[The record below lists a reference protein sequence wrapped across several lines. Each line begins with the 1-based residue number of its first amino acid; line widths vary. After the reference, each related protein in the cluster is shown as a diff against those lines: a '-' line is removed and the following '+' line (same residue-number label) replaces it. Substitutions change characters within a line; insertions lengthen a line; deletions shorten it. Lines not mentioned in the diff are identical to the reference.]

1 MAGWLP
7 IAGGMGQGLDEV
19 LARIMQ
25 QNALDQHQ
33 SQLNE
38 TSRRNVADEGLRGKQ
53 IGIEGDYKNASIAS
67 LNDERTSKAADRE
80 SKQKAADVAAQREQD
95 RLNEEDQFIHT
106 PSDDP
111 NIKKQQD
118 MIRLRRMSGDKGAFP
133 YQVVT
138 EPNGPPQRQ
147 PTDKMVRQEDGTYVW
162 ANPNKPTV
170 PVPGVDK
177 TDPNTGETTTSKLKG
192 FTAPPSPIIY
202 SPNGEVPKIV
212 TRTAGG
218 TGTATDITDKKTGQ
232 PLTPKMTG
240 QEANRA
246 SMAGHVASGIDRA
259 QDELDEAE
267 QQGLL
272 GPLAGRT
279 YGEFLAQKLG
289 TTGNA
294 EADDLLGRLQ
304 LDLKNIST
312 GFAAIHSQRGS
323 VGNARGIEQQLNS
336 TKMSHALINGGLE
349 SIKQWVNDYAG
360 DRGTKPQQPQDNP
373 NAPPPMQNGVERVR
387 VIGPKGET
395 GTIPKGG
402 KLPEGWKLAQ

>member
-25 QNALDQHQ
+25 QNAQDQHQ
-33 SQLNE
+33 QQITE
-38 TSRRNVADEGLRGKQ
+38 TNRHNVADEGLNSRKL
-53 IGIEGDYKNASIAS
+53 GIDEDYKTANVAGM
-67 LNDERTSKAADRE
+67 NEDRQSKAT
-80 SKQKAADVAAQREQD
+80 QREQSVKDAQQKSQDEVD
-95 RLNEEDQFIHT
+95 RRQQEDEFIHT
-106 PSDDP
+106 PSDNP
-111 NIKKQQD
+111 NVQKQQD
-118 MIRLRRMSGDKGAFP
+118 LIKLRRITGDKGSIP
-133 YQVVT
+133 YQIVT
-138 EPNGPPQRQ
+138 EPNGPPDHSAPGPVEKDEHGNFFRVNRQ
-147 PTDKMVRQEDGTYVW
+147 NQYEPITKAAPGDAGGPTPGRL
-162 ANPNKPTV
+162 
-170 PVPGVDK
+170 PVKAYQPPV
-177 TDPNTGETTTSKLKG
+177 
-192 FTAPPSPIIY
+192 APILY
-202 SPNGEVPKIV
+202 APNGEVP
-212 TRTAGG
+212 RTVDRG
-218 TGTATDITDKKTGQ
+218 TNTAAVIKAKETGE
-232 PLTPKMTG
+232 PLAPKLTS

-246 SMAGHVASGIDRA
+246 SMAGHVSSGIERA

-267 QQGLL
+267 RQGLL

-289 TTGNA
+289 TTGNP
-294 EADDLLGRLQ
+294 ESDDLLGRLQ

-323 VGNARGIEQQLNS
+323 MGNALGIEHQLNS

-360 DRGTKPQQPQDNP
+360 DRAKPQQPQDNP
-373 NAPPPMQNGVERVR
+373 NAPPPMQSGVERVR